1 MFLNVTTQKKI
12 NAAEN
17 AEIQKKNAE
26 IWGDFF
32 GASPA
37 RKEAGKIG
45 KNF

>member
-26 IWGDFF
+26 KKRRRAIPP
-32 GASPA
+32 PA
-37 RKEAGKIG
+37 K
-45 KNF
+45 